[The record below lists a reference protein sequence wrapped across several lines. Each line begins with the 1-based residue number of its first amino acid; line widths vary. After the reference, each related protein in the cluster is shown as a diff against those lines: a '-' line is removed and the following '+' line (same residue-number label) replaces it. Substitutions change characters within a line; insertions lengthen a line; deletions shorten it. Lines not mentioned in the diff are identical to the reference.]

1 MINESLLQ
9 PDTPSALD
17 ICNAA
22 LSKIG
27 EAPLDALIAN
37 ESTASRLCVLHY
49 HPARRETLCMARWTF
64 AATPTTLDSVSAQAP
79 NSLTPYQFTLPADC
93 LRVLD
98 VECSEWKMQGLCI
111 HASNA
116 LYGKTLPLQLIHPTF
131 YLSFADDDTRR
142 DVTVGNYSIDA
153 AGNDIAVPYGALNL
167 GKWRCNWKAGPR
179 TATLKTDVN
188 WPILRYSDVL
198 LMYAEAENYL
208 NNGPTEAAKAAYEQV
223 RLRAFAGDASRIGT
237 TPSTYD
243 TFFKAIVKERAFE
256 LATEGWRRTDL
267 IRWNLLA
274 ETLAETKANT
284 EKLAMR
290 EVPYNEVKTYRAY
303 KEATSTSWKDPLVGL
318 TYIDFDHQPTET
330 EMSELVARYGGTWN
344 WVNMFITTN
353 IAGETNSGIAGQSKI
368 LGYKENNN
376 TLPAWITEL
385 YRGFIKNQAE
395 LYTLSTT
402 AIIDV
407 NPGLTGQ
414 QHPAY

>member
-1 MINESLLQ
+1 MFRALNEGGVYN
-9 PDTPSALD
+9 PEEVMFEYAEFG
-17 ICNAA
+17 N
-22 LSKIG
+22 
-27 EAPLDALIAN
+27 
-37 ESTASRLCVLHY
+37 
-49 HPARRETLCMARWTF
+49 
-64 AATPTTLDSVSAQAP
+64 TT
-79 NSLTPYQFTLPADC
+79 NG
-93 LRVLD
+93 RVGYTN
-98 VECSEWKMQGLCI
+98 GLCI

-344 WVNMFITTN
+344 WVNMFITPN

-402 AIIDV
+402 DIIDV